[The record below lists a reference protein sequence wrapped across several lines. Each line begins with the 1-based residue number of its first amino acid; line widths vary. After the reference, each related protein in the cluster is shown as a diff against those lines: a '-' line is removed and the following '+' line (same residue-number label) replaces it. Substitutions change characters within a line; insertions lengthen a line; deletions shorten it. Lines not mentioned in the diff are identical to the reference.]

1 MNWKNLKLGQKMA
14 LAIGL
19 IIFIEVVV
27 GYIGYRSLN
36 KVDGEIKE
44 TNMIK
49 KAEEEVLRVSK
60 YQEQYHLKQDEQLV
74 EDINEKLGTAQKMA
88 DDVRVML
95 ERESDKN
102 IISDFITDLDN
113 YETTF
118 DKFVEDE
125 KLRHQELDQLEA
137 ESKNILNT
145 VTDLET
151 SLGNQVEQQIQ
162 NEALSDKVRELM
174 LLYELSALVNNL
186 KENEVNFDRTG
197 EEHYVESFNQN
208 YSEAME
214 KTEALLA
221 LASDGQTRDKIESLS
236 AGLENFRN
244 QFDELVST
252 DNRLEQ
258 ERSELQSVSAHAI
271 RVADNASSQLASS
284 MHQSI
289 VNADRQIL
297 LFIAV
302 GLIIA
307 IITGIVIT
315 RSITIP
321 VNQGVEFAKRLS
333 QGDLR
338 ATIDVDRKDE
348 VGTLTESLKSMSEK
362 LKEVVASIQNGA
374 ENIASA
380 SEQMSSNSQEM
391 SQGSSEQ
398 ASSAE
403 EVSSSMEQMKSNIQ
417 QNTDN
422 AQQTEKIS
430 KNAAA
435 SIKKGNEAAQSSVE
449 SMKEIAEKISI
460 INDIAFQTNILAL
473 NAAVEAAR
481 AGEQGKGFAV
491 VASEVRKLAERS
503 AEAASEIDEKS
514 KSGVQISEQAGQQL
528 SEIVPEVE
536 KTSQLVQEITAASNE
551 MNSGADQVNNAI
563 QQLNQ
568 VTQQN
573 ASSSEE
579 LASNAEELSSQA
591 DQLKH
596 VINFFKLDG
605 KDKKQYQ
612 TREKKNIQFEH
623 MNQQTQQQ
631 SAQQQQSTAKQGKT
645 ASAQSGK
652 GGSTQQSGNGAQGN
666 SNNGNGVNLKMYNNQ
681 KNDDSEFENY

>member
-1 MNWKNLKLGQKMA
+1 MNWKDLKLGQKMA

-19 IIFIEVVV
+19 IILVEAVI
-27 GYIGYRSLN
+27 GYIGYHSLN
-36 KVDGEIKE
+36 KVDGEVE
-44 TNMIK
+44 EANMIK
-49 KAEEEVLRVSK
+49 KAENEVLRVSK
-60 YQEQYHLKQDEQLV
+60 YQEQYHLEQNEQLV
-74 EDINEKLGTAQKMA
+74 EDINEKLGTAQEMA

-95 ERESDKN
+95 ERESEKN
-102 IISDFITDLDN
+102 LISDFVADLDN

-118 DKFVEDE
+118 SKFVEDE
-125 KLRHQELDQLEA
+125 KLRHQELNQLEA
-137 ESKNILNT
+137 ESQNIINT
-145 VTDLET
+145 VTSLEN

-162 NEALSDKVRELM
+162 NEALSEKVRELM
-174 LLYELSALVNNL
+174 LLYELSSLVNNL
-186 KENEVNFDRTG
+186 RDNEVNFERTG
-197 EEHYVESFNQN
+197 EEQYVESFNQN
-208 YSEAME
+208 YSKAIE
-214 KTEALLA
+214 KTDALLA
-221 LASDGQTRDKIESLS
+221 LAPDGQTREKVESLS
-236 AGLENFRN
+236 TGLKNFRN
-244 QFDELVST
+244 QFEELVTT
-252 DNRLEQ
+252 DNRLEK

-271 RVADNASSQLASS
+271 QVAENASSQLTNN

-302 GLIIA
+302 GLVIA

-348 VGTLTESLKSMSEK
+348 VGTLAGSLRNMSEK

-391 SQGSSEQ
+391 SQGASEQ

-403 EVSSSMEQMKSNIQ
+403 EVSSSMEEMKSNIQ

-422 AQQTEKIS
+422 AQQTEQIS
-430 KNAAA
+430 TKA
-435 SIKKGNEAAQSSVE
+435 SKGIEDVSQS
-449 SMKEIAEKISI
+449 AEKSLNSVRSINEKIQI

-481 AGEQGKGFAV
+481 AGENGKGFAV

-503 AEAASEIDEKS
+503 KSAAD
-514 KSGVQISEQAGQQL
+514 
-528 SEIVPEVE
+528 EIVELAQSSKDVTEEAGKMMQDIIPEVR
-536 KTSQLVQEITAASNE
+536 KTSNLVQEITAASNE

-596 VINFFKLDG
+596 VISFFKLNG

-612 TREKKNIQFEH
+612 TREQKNIQFEH

-631 SAQQQQSTAKQGKT
+631 SAQRQQSTAKQSQT
-645 ASAQSGK
+645 ASAQSAT
-652 GGSTQQSGNGAQGN
+652 GGATQQPGNGTQGNSGNGD
-666 SNNGNGVNLKMYNNQ
+666 GVDLKMYNNQ